1 MYSFV
6 DQSNCTFM
14 VHVVG
19 AVYVCMFCQEIYIL
33 CCITTHCIT
42 FLCKR
47 YTHESKTITEVQYNN
62 SSLFMS
68 RVWPV
73 INLIYKGKQ
82 AGRKRGLFILKS

>member
-33 CCITTHCIT
+33 CCIDYKAIS
-42 FLCKR
+42 LCSPSCPGLKWLNAV
-47 YTHESKTITEVQYNN
+47 KTPLGCNKLFTQFHLLADDYADTV
-62 SSLFMS
+62 SLNACV
-68 RVWPV
+68 RT
-73 INLIYKGKQ
+73 
-82 AGRKRGLFILKS
+82 